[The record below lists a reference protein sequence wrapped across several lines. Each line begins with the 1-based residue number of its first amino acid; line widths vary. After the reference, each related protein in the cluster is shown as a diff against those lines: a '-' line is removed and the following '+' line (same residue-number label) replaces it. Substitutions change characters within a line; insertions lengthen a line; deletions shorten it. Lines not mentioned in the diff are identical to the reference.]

1 MNRIEL
7 EPVDR
12 VEITLLMDNV
22 TDPLLVDRE
31 AITRMNWP
39 KAILGGLPNAQARV
53 SPTTGVPDALIAEP
67 GFSALVRIEKAG
79 RKRTLLF
86 DTGVS
91 PNGMVENMRR
101 LAIDPADIEVI
112 VFSHGHWDHVTGI
125 EGLVR
130 VLGPT
135 SLPVMIHPEFWS
147 RRRISFPGLL
157 TAEFPATSRGALEEM
172 GFTIVE
178 ERQPSFLLDGAVL
191 ITGEVDRETP
201 FETGFPGH
209 QALREDGW
217 QPDPLILDDQ
227 ALVLSLRDRGL
238 VVVSGCGHA
247 GIVNT
252 VQHAR
257 RLTGQDKV
265 GAIVGGFHLSGP
277 MFEPII
283 GPTVD
288 ALAELSPS
296 LLVPA
301 HCTGWRACQQI
312 AARLPD
318 AFVMGTVGTT
328 ITLG

>member
-7 EPVDR
+7 EPIDR

-22 TDPLLVDRE
+22 TDPLLVDQE
-31 AITRMNWP
+31 AIARMNWP
-39 KAILGGLPNAQARV
+39 KAILGGLPSAQARV
-53 SPTTGVPDALIAEP
+53 SPATGVPDALIAEP

-79 RKRTLLF
+79 RMRMLLF

-112 VFSHGHWDHVTGI
+112 VLSHGHWDHVTGM

-130 VLGPT
+130 VLGST
-135 SLPVMIHPEFWS
+135 RLPVMIHPEFWS
-147 RRRISFPGLL
+147 RRRISFPGL
-157 TAEFPATSRGALEEM
+157 TAELPVTSRGALEEM

-201 FETGFPGH
+201 FETGFAGH
-209 QALREDGW
+209 QALRDDRW
-217 QPDPLILDDQ
+217 QADPLILDDQ
-227 ALVLSLRDRGL
+227 ALVLSLGDRGL
-238 VVVSGCGHA
+238 VVLSGCGHA

-252 VQHAR
+252 VRYAR

-265 GAIVGGFHLSGP
+265 AAIVGGFHLSGP

-283 GPTVD
+283 GPTVE

-296 LLVPA
+296 MLVPA
-301 HCTGWRACQQI
+301 HCTGWRA
-312 AARLPD
+312 
-318 AFVMGTVGTT
+318 GTVGTT
-328 ITLG
+328 ITLQ